1 MFERFTRNARAVVV
15 EAQRIAVRVGAPE
28 VRPAHLFESLA
39 ATDSV
44 LAMHVLAQLG
54 APGDEVRQVLRGLT
68 SRYSDGLDAED
79 AEALK
84 LLGIDLDDV
93 ISRIDRDLGDGE
105 GGPIPKAHRRFGRE
119 SKKVLELSLREALQL
134 GDSFIG
140 TEHVLLGIL
149 RQGDKVALET
159 LEAFDVTVADVRRAV
174 EEADRRAG

>member
-15 EAQRIAVRVGAPE
+15 DAQSIAVRVGAPE

-39 ATDSV
+39 ATDGG
-44 LAMHVLAQLG
+44 LAMQVLAQLG
-54 APGDEVRQVLRGLT
+54 APAYEVRRVVHGLS

-84 LLGIDLDDV
+84 LLGIDLDEV
-93 ISRIDRDLGDGE
+93 ISRIDRDLSDC
-105 GGPIPKAHRRFGRE
+105 GGPNTKGHRRLGRG

-134 GDSFIG
+134 GDNFIG
-140 TEHVLLGIL
+140 TEHILLAIM

-159 LEAFDVTVADVRRAV
+159 LKAFDLTVADVRRAV
-174 EEADRRAG
+174 AEADRRAG

>member
-1 MFERFTRNARAVVV
+1 
-15 EAQRIAVRVGAPE
+15 
-28 VRPAHLFESLA
+28 
-39 ATDSV
+39 
-44 LAMHVLAQLG
+44 MHVLAQLG
-54 APGDEVRQVLRGLT
+54 APGDEVREVVRGLT

-93 ISRIDRDLGDGE
+93 ISRIDRDLRDGE
-105 GGPIPKAHRRFGRE
+105 GPIPKGHKRFGRD

-159 LEAFDVTVADVRRAV
+159 LEALDVTVADVRRAV

>member
-1 MFERFTRNARAVVV
+1 MFERFTRNARTVVV
-15 EAQRIAVRVGAPE
+15 DGQAIAVRAGSPE
-28 VRPAHLFESLA
+28 VRPAHLFESLV
-39 ATDSV
+39 ATDGV

-54 APGDEVRQVLRGLT
+54 APGDEVRRVVRGLT

-93 ISRIDRDLGDGE
+93 ISRIDRDLSDG
-105 GGPIPKAHRRFGRE
+105 GGPVIKGHKRFGRD

-140 TEHVLLGIL
+140 TEHILLGIL
-149 RQGDKVALET
+149 RQGDTVALKT
-159 LEAFDVTVADVRRAV
+159 LKAFDVTVADVRRAV
-174 EEADRRAG
+174 AEADRRAG

>member
-15 EAQRIAVRVGAPE
+15 DAQAAAVRAGAPE

-39 ATDSV
+39 ATDGV
-44 LAMHVLAQLG
+44 LAMHVLARLG
-54 APGDEVRQVLRGLT
+54 APGDEVRRVVSGLNT
-68 SRYSDGLDAED
+68 RYSDGLDEED

-93 ISRIDRDLGDGE
+93 IRRIDRDLSDG
-105 GGPIPKAHRRFGRE
+105 RRSTAKDHKHFSRD

-134 GDSFIG
+134 GDNFIG
-140 TEHVLLGIL
+140 TEHVLLAIL
-149 RQGDKVALET
+149 RQGDTVALKT

-174 EEADRRAG
+174 GEADRRAG

>member
-15 EAQRIAVRVGAPE
+15 GAQAVAVSSGAPE

-54 APGDEVRQVLRGLT
+54 APGDEVRRVVRGLA
-68 SRYSDGLDAED
+68 SRYSDGLDADD

-93 ISRIDRDLGDGE
+93 LSRIEGDLGDGVS
-105 GGPIPKAHRRFGRE
+105 GLIPKGHRRLTRD

-134 GDSFIG
+134 GDNFIG

-149 RQGDKVALET
+149 RQGDSVPLQT
-159 LEAFDVTVADVRRAV
+159 LAAFDLTVADVRRAV
-174 EEADRRAG
+174 AEADRRAG

>member
-15 EAQRIAVRVGAPE
+15 DAQSIAVRVGAPE

-39 ATDSV
+39 ATDGG
-44 LAMHVLAQLG
+44 LAMQVLAQLG
-54 APGDEVRQVLRGLT
+54 APADEVRRVVHGLS

-84 LLGIDLDDV
+84 LLGIDLDEV
-93 ISRIDRDLGDGE
+93 ISRIDRDLNDC
-105 GGPIPKAHRRFGRE
+105 GPNTKGHRRLGRG

-134 GDSFIG
+134 GDNFIG
-140 TEHVLLGIL
+140 TEHILLAIL

-159 LEAFDVTVADVRRAV
+159 LEAFDLTVADVRRAV
-174 EEADRRAG
+174 AEADRRAG

>member
-15 EAQRIAVRVGAPE
+15 DGQAIAVRAGSLE
-28 VRPAHLFESLA
+28 VRPAHLFESLV
-39 ATDSV
+39 ATDGV
-44 LAMHVLAQLG
+44 LAMRVLAQLG
-54 APGDEVRQVLRGLT
+54 APGDEVRRVVRGLT
-68 SRYSDGLDAED
+68 SRYADGLDAED
-79 AEALK
+79 AAALK

-93 ISRIDRDLGDGE
+93 ISRIDRDLSDC
-105 GGPIPKAHRRFGRE
+105 GGPVAKGHKRFGRD

-149 RQGDKVALET
+149 RQGDPVALET

-174 EEADRRAG
+174 AEADRRAG